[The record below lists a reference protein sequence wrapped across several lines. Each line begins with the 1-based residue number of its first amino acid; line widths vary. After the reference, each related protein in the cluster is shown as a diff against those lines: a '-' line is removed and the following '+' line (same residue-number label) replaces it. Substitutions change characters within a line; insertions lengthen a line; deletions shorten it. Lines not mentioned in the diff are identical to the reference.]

1 MPGRTTVSA
10 FLIAMVMPLTEAT
23 ATGLMAATAI
33 ARVITAIMVIDHQAI
48 TATDIARVIT
58 AEAGKAIAGPAMVGE
73 AQAGKDTGVGGARA
87 CRGTAGAE
95 LQGVV
100 GGGEDV
106 EADAMRQAS
115 CQCSSAGKAKPGS
128 PSPILV
134 NKEMTMTTGRLL
146 IASMMLAALFL
157 SEGAIAR
164 DGGHQGD
171 RSTDVSGSGSG
182 RAHERAFDNGH
193 SGNSNASRK
202 GHARAERFGPSRRHD
217 HDRADWLKE
226 SPYSRPSFY
235 YWPYYTFQPYSAPP
249 AVTPF
254 SPPAYIDQGTVLN
267 IQSFGPNSTD
277 YCSSPTGYYPYV
289 QECPTGWRRMDP
301 QQIEQQ
307 PGYRYYCTNPTGSY
321 PYNRECSSVWRNV
334 VP

>member
-1 MPGRTTVSA
+1 MPGRLS
-10 FLIAMVMPLTEAT
+10 
-23 ATGLMAATAI
+23 
-33 ARVITAIMVIDHQAI
+33 
-48 TATDIARVIT
+48 
-58 AEAGKAIAGPAMVGE
+58 
-73 AQAGKDTGVGGARA
+73 
-87 CRGTAGAE
+87 
-95 LQGVV
+95 
-100 GGGEDV
+100 
-106 EADAMRQAS
+106 
-115 CQCSSAGKAKPGS
+115 
-128 PSPILV
+128 
-134 NKEMTMTTGRLL
+134 

-171 RSTDVSGSGSG
+171 HSADASGSG
-182 RAHERAFDNGH
+182 RAHERATRAD
-193 SGNSNASRK
+193 
-202 GHARAERFGPSRRHD
+202 HARAERSGPSRQRD
-217 HDRADWLKE
+217 HDRDDFLTE
-226 SPYSRPSFY
+226 SPYSRPGFY

-254 SPPAYIDQGTVLN
+254 SPPSYIDQGTVLN

-277 YCSSPTGYYPYV
+277 YCSSPAGYYPYV

-307 PGYRYYCTNPTGSY
+307 PGYRYYCTNPPGSY